1 MYNCTVYDA
10 FTGISPFEK
19 LGIIKFLESHSE
31 LSKDIIQQSID
42 YAVKD
47 CPSFGGYILS
57 VNLEKEPI
65 AVAVINKTGIPKLP
79 SKNILVH
86 FFIEPDWQN
95 SEFVK
100 FFFGKLVELTSGD
113 LSVQIQRNSP
123 YFNLLSELGFLSQ
136 TIEMTYSAVAAQKIA
151 SKKEIITP
159 KVNTE
164 PKKQKP
170 GKRKRAKL
178 RVAV

>member
-19 LGIIKFLESHSE
+19 LGVIKFLESHSTT
-31 LSKDIIQQSID
+31 SKDIFQQSID

-79 SKNILVH
+79 SQNILVH
-86 FFIEPDWQN
+86 FFIEPDWQS

-100 FFFGKLVELTSGD
+100 FFFGKLIELTNGN
-113 LSVQIQRNSP
+113 LSLQIERSSP
-123 YFNLLSELGFLSQ
+123 YYNLLSELGFLSQ
-136 TIEMTYSAVAAQKIA
+136 TVEMTYSAVAAQKMTE
-151 SKKEIITP
+151 KKETTKP
-159 KVNTE
+159 KTATKNG
-164 PKKQKP
+164 KSR
-170 GKRKRAKL
+170 KRKRTKL